1 MTYSKSESGVGGG
14 EIDDVEFWRYRLAYS
29 EGDSGVGGG
38 DIDDV
43 DAVGFKVSNQ
53 FFWSSVLLP
62 EVSKSALLSRGVAGS
77 VADSDC
83 PVRDSIGIPS
93 LVGPALINILSSL
106 LPMQGVVA
114 FMFRLSWCRVPE

>member
-1 MTYSKSESGVGGG
+1 MGGG

-29 EGDSGVGGG
+29 EGESGVGGG
-38 DIDDV
+38 EIDDV

-53 FFWSSVLLP
+53 FSWSSVLLP

-83 PVRDSIGIPS
+83 PVRDSPGIPL
-93 LVGPALINILSSL
+93 LVGPAPVNVLSSL
-106 LPMQGVVA
+106 LPM
-114 FMFRLSWCRVPE
+114 